1 MRTTVDL
8 DARLLDRAR
17 RLAAEEQRTLSA
29 VLGDALAAYLASR
42 RTVAGDPPFEP
53 LVRGKRGARFPTPAE
68 LAAVEEEEEAAALPV
83 PRRTR
88 RRAAP

>member
-17 RLAAEEQRTLSA
+17 RLAVKEQRTVSA

-42 RTVAGDPPFEP
+42 KTAAGDPAFEP
-53 LVRGKRGARFPTPAE
+53 LVRGKRGGRFPTPAE
-68 LAAVEEEEEAAALPV
+68 LAAIEEEEDAAGLPV